1 MCSVQGTGVQAT
13 SGWYRAGY
21 ILLFIVYVQSSVLC
35 TVYCAAGG
43 CDRGYRSSVCV
54 GLSLTSCCSFCSHF
68 WC

>member
-35 TVYCAAGG
+35 TVLRAGVVG
-43 CDRGYRSSVCV
+43 GTVVLCV
-54 GLSLTSCCSFCSHF
+54 LGSL
-68 WC
+68 